1 MSNYQYYEYQ
11 QNDGGYGVPPYEP
24 EPPKAKKPKKE
35 HKFLK
40 TLGKTAAIAA
50 VFGLVAGGVFQGT
63 GYIANRALGTEESAV
78 VAEKEEK
85 TTTKS
90 SGTTLSKSDGTVD
103 STKVSTATTVTDV
116 SDIAENVMP
125 SIVAVTN
132 ISLVEYRNFFG
143 VGQYE
148 AESAGSGVIISQDDD
163 YLYIATN
170 NHVVEGTKSLTIT
183 FCDDAAVTAEVQ
195 GTDAETDLAVVKV
208 KISDISADTLS
219 AIKVATVGSSEDLKV
234 GEACVVIG
242 NALGYGQSVTGGM
255 ISALGREVTLSNDTT
270 GETYTN
276 KLVQTDAAVNPGN
289 SGGALLNMNG
299 ELIGIVSAKY
309 SDTDVEGMGYAIPI
323 TDASEIITQLMNS
336 GEVTDRPQKDGEEAS
351 EQGGYIGI
359 YGVDIS
365 RSQAVAYNIPQ
376 GVYVSSVIDG
386 GGAKNAGIQK
396 GDVITKVNNTKI
408 TSMTDMQK
416 FLADFKPGDTVTVT
430 LCQANNNY
438 AEATVQV
445 TLTER
450 LQ

>member
-183 FCDDAAVTAEVQ
+183 FCDDTAVTAEVQ
-195 GTDAETDLAVVKV
+195 GTDVETDLAVVKV

-219 AIKVATVGSSEDLKV
+219 AIKVATIGSSDDLKV

-242 NALGYGQSVTGGM
+242 NAL
-255 ISALGREVTLSNDTT
+255 
-270 GETYTN
+270 
-276 KLVQTDAAVNPGN
+276 
-289 SGGALLNMNG
+289 
-299 ELIGIVSAKY
+299 
-309 SDTDVEGMGYAIPI
+309 
-323 TDASEIITQLMNS
+323 
-336 GEVTDRPQKDGEEAS
+336 
-351 EQGGYIGI
+351 
-359 YGVDIS
+359 
-365 RSQAVAYNIPQ
+365 
-376 GVYVSSVIDG
+376 
-386 GGAKNAGIQK
+386 
-396 GDVITKVNNTKI
+396 
-408 TSMTDMQK
+408 
-416 FLADFKPGDTVTVT
+416 
-430 LCQANNNY
+430 
-438 AEATVQV
+438 
-445 TLTER
+445 
-450 LQ
+450 